1 MSTLAHTSNRAAIC
15 LLALLIL
22 PAGARA
28 SGTGAELPIRGVVRS
43 LHGATLSTDLRAQVI
58 AVNFREGESF
68 SRGDILIEFDC
79 RAQKAKLSAA
89 RALRKEKA
97 VNLKSARYLKGLK
110 AGSTQDVDI
119 AEAQVEQADAE
130 IDAIAAVLDHCRIA
144 APYDGFV
151 NETHVRPNEMPA
163 EGAPVLS
170 IVDPRSAEIEL
181 IVSSNRI
188 GEMTPGREFSFRVDE
203 TGQSLRAV
211 LRRAA
216 PVVDPA
222 SQTIK
227 IYGEFLKS
235 EPLVLPG
242 MSGSASFG
250 GNWALR

>member
-1 MSTLAHTSNRAAIC
+1 MPRTAPKKRSAAIC
-15 LLALLIL
+15 MLALLIL
-22 PAGARA
+22 PVDARA

-43 LHGATLSTDLRAQVI
+43 LHSATLSTDLRAQVTS
-58 AVNFREGESF
+58 VNFREGESF
-68 SRGDILIEFDC
+68 AKGDILIEFDC
-79 RAQKAKLSAA
+79 RAQHAKLAAA

-97 VNLKSARYLKGLK
+97 VTLKSARYLKGLK
-110 AGSTQDVDI
+110 AGSAQDVDV
-119 AEAQVEQADAE
+119 AQAQVEQAEAE
-130 IDAIAAVLDHCRIA
+130 VEAITAALDHCRIA

-151 NETHVRPNEMPA
+151 NETHIRPNETPA
-163 EGAPVLS
+163 EGAPILS

-188 GEMTPGREFSFRVDE
+188 NEMTPGREFSFLVDE

-211 LRRAA
+211 LRRTA

-227 IYGEFLKS
+227 IYGEFVKS
-235 EPLVLPG
+235 DNAVLPG